1 MIKTSSLTNE
11 LSEILE
17 GEHSEIIKKVKALIS
32 SPEFSYENPHDLNNF
47 RETVLR
53 WCELLA
59 KEGLGAMAYP
69 KSVGGGEDMH
79 RYFTVMETLSYHD
92 LSLVIKFGVQF
103 GLFGMSIYLLGTEK
117 HHVKYLNDIGSL
129 ELPGS
134 FAMTET
140 GHGSNV
146 RGIETTATYNHNKK
160 TLTIHTP
167 NDLARKTYIGNAAVH
182 AQAATV
188 FCQLVIDNKNYGVC
202 AVVVPLRD
210 KKRNLL
216 QGVRIEDCGK
226 KMGLNGVDNGRIW
239 FDQVEVPVDNLL
251 DKFVQI
257 DDNGLFQSS
266 IENEGRRFFT
276 MLGTLVGGRIGIPKS
291 ALSATKSGLTIAIK
305 YATHRRQ
312 FGPKNGPETLIMDY
326 KSHQRRLLP
335 RLAKAYA
342 LHFSLENLAQRYVN
356 KTPDEMR
363 ELEGLAAGLKAYA
376 TWNNTSTLQECREAC
391 GGKGFLS
398 ENRISIL
405 KNDSDIYTTFEGDNT
420 VLMQLVA
427 KSRLSDYKE
436 QYHDIDFSDIV
447 DYVINEA
454 KINLTELNPVTVRNT
469 SDEHLLDLEFY
480 LDAFRYRESS
490 ILKSSAKRVK
500 SYLKSG
506 MNAFDAFNNC
516 QSHLINVGKSYTERV
531 ILEDFI
537 NALGKVKDG
546 KAKQSLTQLCQ
557 LFALSTIEEHKGWYL
572 EQDYMKGIKTKAIR
586 RMVDELNGKV
596 RLEALELVNA
606 FDIPDKCLSA
616 PIAFSVLG

>member
-1 MIKTSSLTNE
+1 MTKVSSLSAQIT
-11 LSEILE
+11 SILD

-32 SPEFSYENPHDLNNF
+32 SPEFSYENPHNIDEF

-53 WCELLA
+53 WCTLLA
-59 KEGLGAMAYP
+59 DNGLGAMAYP
-69 KSVGGGEDMH
+69 KSVGGGGDMH
-79 RYFTVMETLSYHD
+79 RYFTVMEALSYHD

-117 HHVKYLNDIGSL
+117 HHKAYLPDAGSL

-146 RGIETTATYNHNKK
+146 RGIETTATYNHEKK
-160 TLTIHTP
+160 TLVIHTP

-188 FCQLVIDNKNYGVC
+188 FCQLVIDGKSHGVC

-210 KKRNLL
+210 KKRNTLP
-216 QGVRIEDCGK
+216 GVRIEDCGK

-239 FDQVEVPVDNLL
+239 FDQVEVPLDNLL

-257 DDNGLFQSS
+257 DEEGKFQSP
-266 IENEGRRFFT
+266 IENEGKRFFT

-291 ALSATKSGLTIAIK
+291 ALSAAKSGLTIAIK

-335 RLAKAYA
+335 LLAKAYA
-342 LHFSLENLAQRYVN
+342 LHFSLENLAQRYIN
-356 KTPDEMR
+356 RSENEMR
-363 ELEGLAAGLKAYA
+363 EIEGLAAGLKSYA
-376 TWNNTSTLQECREAC
+376 TWNTTKTLQECREAC

-398 ENRISIL
+398 ENRIAIL

-427 KSRLSDYKE
+427 KSRLGEYKE
-436 QYHDIDFSDIV
+436 QYQDIDFSDIV
-447 DYVINEA
+447 DFLVNEVS
-454 KINLTELNPVTVRNT
+454 ISLTELNPVTIRNT
-469 SDEHLLDLEFY
+469 SSEHLLDFDFY
-480 LDAFRYRESS
+480 LDAFKYRENS
-490 ILKSSAKRVK
+490 ILKSAAKRVK
-500 SYLKSG
+500 GYLKSG

-516 QSHLINVGKSYTERV
+516 QSHLLNVGKSYTERV

-537 NALGKVKDG
+537 SAISKVSDKDA
-546 KAKQSLTQLCQ
+546 KASLTQLCQ

-572 EQDYMKGIKTKAIR
+572 EQDYMKGTKTKAIR
-586 RMVDELNGKV
+586 RMVEELNGKV
-596 RLEALELVNA
+596 RLEALDLVNA